1 MGWSWLQSAAGNN
14 GTGAGTVA
22 ATYSTANLSSGT
34 KLIALV
40 TQSGAVA
47 LTVSGVA
54 LSGGGTFT
62 LMATAVLAGNAGTNG
77 LSLWQ
82 LDTPA
87 GAVGTKPTVTA
98 TISGGTPEA
107 AILVQEV
114 SGLATGTTLAA
125 VIDGT
130 PGTLTGNTNTAT
142 GSPSYTSTASSE
154 FLVACYGDTGGPLTW
169 VKPAALTADTAAVNS
184 SAANDVALAYGNS
197 TNGTEAGSWGLSGT
211 ATPWG
216 AFLLAFKVTAAGA
229 SAAAQPRAQPGQA
242 WLRAFLPPQQPQPPV
257 AAAVTTPPLAGAPA
271 AQAQPGATWRRAF
284 WHPQQPQ
291 PPAVAPFVPAAAQQP
306 QSAGPCIFRSR
317 PLARAIT
324 GSSGL
329 PAAGIAGPQPAPP
342 PPPPQAAP
350 GLTWLHQFRHRQQPL
365 QAPAAAPGLGTP
377 QPALPVVISVP
388 RNTRA
393 RTGSGTVAGGVTGRA
408 GVPQPR
414 SGTAGYIPRTPP
426 ARARTGS
433 GVSAAGGVAGQPPPA
448 PPAAASAAAQAQP
461 GLVWRQHF
469 RHPQQPQP
477 PAAALAYVPPGG
489 QQPQSGMSGYMPR
502 QPPARARL
510 GPQGTAAAGTRGLP
524 PPGLPAPPQ
533 LPAWARGQR
542 QAQRVLWRGGTGTA
556 PAVTVVPLPGPQYAQ
571 PGATWRRAFLHPQ
584 QPQPPVP
591 LVPPSFT
598 IGQLTA
604 SSAPLAVLTAAT
616 AGGAASG
623 GTLTAST
630 AATGALT
637 AATAP

>member
-62 LMATAVLAGNAGTNG
+62 LMATAVLVGNAGTSG

-87 GAVGTKPTVTA
+87 GAAGTKPTVTA
-98 TISGGTPEA
+98 TITGGTPEA

-114 SGLATGTTLAA
+114 SGLVTGTTVAA
-125 VIDGT
+125 VVDGT

-142 GSPSYTSTASSE
+142 GSPSYTSTAASE
-154 FLVACYGDTGGPLTW
+154 FLLACYGDTGGPLTW
-169 VKPAALTADTAAVNS
+169 VKPAALTIDAAAVNS
-184 SAANDVALAYGNS
+184 SAANDVAIAYGNS

-211 ATPWG
+211 ATQWG
-216 AFLLAFKVTAAGA
+216 AFLLAFKVTAAA
-229 SAAAQPRAQPGQA
+229 APAAAQPPAQPGA
-242 WLRAFLPPQQPQPPV
+242 TWRHAFWHPQQPQPPG
-257 AAAVTTPPLAGAPA
+257 AAAVTTPPLPGPPA
-271 AQAQPGATWRRAF
+271 AQAQPGATWRHAF

-291 PPAVAPFVPAAAQQP
+291 PVALAPFVPAAAQQP
-306 QSAGPCIFRSR
+306 QCAGPCIFRSR

-329 PAAGIAGPQPAPP
+329 PAAGVTGPPPPPP
-342 PPPPQAAP
+342 PPPPQAQP
-350 GLTWLHQFRHRQQPL
+350 GATWLRQFRHRQQPL
-365 QAPAAAPGLGTP
+365 QPPPAAPGLGTP

-393 RTGSGTVAGGVTGRA
+393 RTGTGTVAGGVTGHA

-414 SGTAGYIPRTPP
+414 SGTAGYLPRTPP
-426 ARARTGS
+426 ARARAGS
-433 GVSAAGGVAGQPPPA
+433 GVSPAGGVAGQPPPA
-448 PPAAASAAAQAQP
+448 PPAVALLVPEAAP
-461 GLVWRQHF
+461 GQSWRQHF
-469 RHPQQPQP
+469 WHRQQPQP
-477 PAAALAYVPPGG
+477 AAQAPVYVPPAP
-489 QQPQSGMSGYMPR
+489 QQPQSGTSGYTPR

-524 PPGLPAPPQ
+524 PPGLLPPLQ

-542 QAQRVLWRGGTGTA
+542 QAQRVLWHGGTGPA

-571 PGATWRRAFLHPQ
+571 PGATWLRVFRHPQ
-584 QPQPPVP
+584 QGAAPGIPAGPP
-591 LVPPSFT
+591 FT
-598 IGQLTA
+598 IGQLTVSTA
-604 SSAPLAVLTAAT
+604 AGSVLTAAT
-616 AGGAASG
+616 AAGGV
-623 GTLTAST
+623 LTAST
-630 AATGALT
+630 ARTGG
-637 AATAP
+637 PS